1 MNGETKK
8 EASGSTTSNENTSD
22 DAEKQDKEQQ
32 EQLMRETQKKGQQE
46 QLEREKQNSA
56 TADNMSKGTIGA
68 IENFDKEDDWT
79 QWQERLDQFFV
90 VNEKKVPLLLTL
102 IGKKGCALLR
112 NLCIPDA
119 PSTKTYQQL
128 TQLMKNHL
136 QPAPSEIVERYN
148 FKGCIQKES
157 ESVKSFCARLKQ
169 LAMHC
174 SFGTEL
180 TNNLRDQFVC
190 GIRCEST
197 KKRLLGEKDLTFD
210 KAIQLATG
218 MEMASRDAAGMS
230 TTSMNN
236 AASINNVKGKQRQDK
251 EGAKKD
257 NNSKNNSA
265 GKACFYCAFV
275 RTRDAYAIGFS
286 EPSSITC
293 ESTVPS
299 PVGEASQTYMK
310 HKSSAQEA
318 LTINIQGV
326 TKVWKP
332 PKTATIDTQF
342 KPPRERIDR
351 RLRNGADPRSNKQG
365 HLASEKRRRSTISS
379 GLGHN
384 RVRARRSQQGWR
396 RRATPRA
403 SKNNSPSTP
412 SDTRPIAQLPEM
424 AKVLERIVHG
434 QFLSHLTANG
444 LLDAH
449 QFGFRPGRSTQTAI
463 LDLTESIRQAIDK
476 RKVSMIV
483 SFDFSKAF
491 DTIPHS
497 LLIEKLRR
505 IGCAP
510 PTLDT
515 MGPITPNSFPDN
527 KRWILILVDD
537 FSRYAKIY
545 CMTNKSESG
554 ECLEKFLRE
563 TRNLRVAWRSKK
575 QTLVTRSTCGA
586 EYYAMS
592 EACQEIISLE
602 KALRDM
608 IGRTFYPVVVQSEF
622 SSRVT
627 DSRTV
632 KLSIGACCCL
642 SFAIELPR
650 GSLYST
656 TVADLPRASLWSTK
670 IVRTY
675 VTDFDALLVQLRVR
689 RRTSIF
695 SAA

>member
-265 GKACFYCAFV
+265 GKACFYC
-275 RTRDAYAIGFS
+275 G
-286 EPSSITC
+286 
-293 ESTVPS
+293 
-299 PVGEASQTYMK
+299 
-310 HKSSAQEA
+310 
-318 LTINIQGV
+318 
-326 TKVWKP
+326 
-332 PKTATIDTQF
+332 KT
-342 KPPRERIDR
+342 
-351 RLRNGADPRSNKQG
+351 N
-365 HLASEKRRRSTISS
+365 HLA
-379 GLGHN
+379 
-384 RVRARRSQQGWR
+384 
-396 RRATPRA
+396 
-403 SKNNSPSTP
+403 
-412 SDTRPIAQLPEM
+412 AQ
-424 AKVLERIVHG
+424 
-434 QFLSHLTANG
+434 
-444 LLDAH
+444 
-449 QFGFRPGRSTQTAI
+449 
-463 LDLTESIRQAIDK
+463 
-476 RKVSMIV
+476 
-483 SFDFSKAF
+483 
-491 DTIPHS
+491 
-497 LLIEKLRR
+497 
-505 IGCAP
+505 
-510 PTLDT
+510 
-515 MGPITPNSFPDN
+515 
-527 KRWILILVDD
+527 
-537 FSRYAKIY
+537 
-545 CMTNKSESG
+545 
-554 ECLEKFLRE
+554 
-563 TRNLRVAWRSKK
+563 
-575 QTLVTRSTCGA
+575 
-586 EYYAMS
+586 
-592 EACQEIISLE
+592 
-602 KALRDM
+602 
-608 IGRTFYPVVVQSEF
+608 
-622 SSRVT
+622 
-627 DSRTV
+627 
-632 KLSIGACCCL
+632 
-642 SFAIELPR
+642 
-650 GSLYST
+650 
-656 TVADLPRASLWSTK
+656 
-670 IVRTY
+670 
-675 VTDFDALLVQLRVR
+675 
-689 RRTSIF
+689 
-695 SAA
+695 